1 VHRAAVHLQ
10 PAPCTRPARCTLS
23 PVSADPR
30 HLLGKT
36 GENLACAELRR
47 RGYEIVA
54 RGHRTR
60 HGEIDIIARDGET
73 LVFVEVK
80 ARAAAEFGSGA
91 EAVTAWKQRRLA
103 SLAEAYLVDR
113 RIQDVP
119 CRFDVVTVD
128 DQPGRAPVVEVIP
141 NAFDA
146 DGW

>member
-1 VHRAAVHLQ
+1 
-10 PAPCTRPARCTLS
+10 
-23 PVSADPR
+23 VSADPR

-80 ARAAAEFGSGA
+80 ARADAKFGSGA
-91 EAVTAWKQRRLA
+91 EAVTGWKRRRLA
-103 SLAEAYLVDR
+103 SLAEAWLAAHRVADM
-113 RIQDVP
+113 P
-119 CRFDVVTVD
+119 CRFDVVTVN
-128 DQPGRAPVVEVIP
+128 GAFGMTPVVEVIP

-146 DGW
+146 EGW